1 MVPACRRPWSHEVV
15 TLCDGLVAPDPAT
28 ALHSPRISRRERG
41 PLVSLR
47 NAKGEQEMT
56 MTSGFKTLALA
67 GTLIAAPFLA
77 TASYAATIVG
87 LVDGKTLVW
96 VDPATKKV
104 TGKADIKGAASI
116 VGIDVR
122 PADGMLYAVA
132 ADGGIYTV
140 DAKTGATTMK
150 SKLSET
156 LKAGV
161 TVTVDFNP
169 VADRLRIITSE
180 GVNLRVNVDDGKAV
194 VDGPLKFKDGDAQA
208 GKTPKVVA
216 GAYTNSSNP
225 KPAATALYDI
235 DEAGHLLSQAP
246 PNDGILNTIG
256 MLGVKLDGPV
266 AFNIVAKGED
276 NTAWLV
282 NGGTLYSV
290 DLKTGKATSAGK
302 IEGLSGKLSD
312 IAWID

>member
-1 MVPACRRPWSHEVV
+1 MQ
-15 TLCDGLVAPDPAT
+15 TK
-28 ALHSPRISRRERG
+28 I
-41 PLVSLR
+41 
-47 NAKGEQEMT
+47 
-56 MTSGFKTLALA
+56 LALA
-67 GTLIAAPFLA
+67 GALIASLV
-77 TASYAATIVG
+77 ASQAASAASIIG

-96 VDPATKKV
+96 IDPATKKV
-104 TGKADIKGAASI
+104 TGKADIKGASAI

-122 PADGMLYAVA
+122 PADGMLYAVSQ
-132 ADGGIYTV
+132 DGGIYTV
-140 DAKTGATTMK
+140 DAKTGAATMK

-194 VDGPLKFKDGDAQA
+194 VDGALKYKDGDAQA
-208 GKTPKVVA
+208 GKTPNVIA

-225 KPAATALYDI
+225 KPGATALYDI
-235 DEAGHLLSQAP
+235 DAAGHLLSQAP
-246 PNDGILNTIG
+246 PNDGILNTVG
-256 MLGVKLDGPV
+256 MLGIKLDGPV

-276 NTAWLV
+276 NAAWLV
-282 NGGTLYSV
+282 TGNTLYAV
-290 DLKTGKATSAGK
+290 DLKSGKATAAGK
-302 IEGLSGKLSD
+302 LEGITGKLTD